1 MAMVFV
7 KPLRTGALMS
17 VILLSGCAG
26 LGTMTGPKPTQEAPE
41 KTVVETAPVAV
52 PEVQGEAPS
61 HQYLPRQAYDVA
73 GNKIDYES
81 EPNPYIQASVP
92 VAPEAVAR
100 FQAASKLMA
109 EEQNRMARKAFEA
122 ITRDY
127 PELSGPWV
135 KLGEL
140 AEIGERLERA
150 EKSYRTAIE
159 VNPENVNAYLSLALL
174 QRRNGDFEASRDT
187 YVSALKLWKDFP
199 EAHLN
204 LAILYDLYMNQP
216 VNAQPHFEAYEF
228 LVKGDHP
235 QVADWLIE
243 IRRRTGIETSFIDIP
258 PPKQEPA
265 AEGSDGEPVAADAAP
280 NEEPVEEKG

>member
-41 KTVVETAPVAV
+41 KTVVETAPVVV

-159 VNPENVNAYLSLALL
+159 VNTENVNAYLSLALL

-258 PPKQEPA
+258 PNKQEPA
-265 AEGSDGEPVAADAAP
+265 AEGNDGEPVAADAAP

>member
-1 MAMVFV
+1 MAFV
-7 KPLRTGALMS
+7 KSVRAGALMS
-17 VILLSGCAG
+17 AVLLSGCAG
-26 LGTMTGPKPTQEAPE
+26 LGTMTGPEPAPE
-41 KTVVETAPVAV
+41 TAEKQVVESAPVVV
-52 PEVQGEAPS
+52 PDVQGEADS
-61 HQYLPRQAYDVA
+61 HRYLPQQGYDAA
-73 GNKIDYES
+73 GNKIDYAA
-81 EPNPYIQASVP
+81 EPNPYTQASAP
-92 VAPEAVAR
+92 VAPEVVAR

-109 EEQNRMARKAFEA
+109 EEKNRMARKAFEA

-150 EKSYRTAIE
+150 EKSYRKAIE
-159 VNPENVNAYLSLALL
+159 VNPDNVNAYLALALL

-187 YVSALKLWKDFP
+187 YVAALELWKDYP

-216 VNAQPHFEAYEF
+216 VNAQPHFEAYQF
-228 LVKGDHP
+228 LVQGDHP

-243 IRRRTGIETSFIDIP
+243 IRRRTGIETSFIDNP
-258 PPKQEPA
+258 PAKPEPA
-265 AEGSDGEPVAADAAP
+265 ADDAAAEPVAADAVS